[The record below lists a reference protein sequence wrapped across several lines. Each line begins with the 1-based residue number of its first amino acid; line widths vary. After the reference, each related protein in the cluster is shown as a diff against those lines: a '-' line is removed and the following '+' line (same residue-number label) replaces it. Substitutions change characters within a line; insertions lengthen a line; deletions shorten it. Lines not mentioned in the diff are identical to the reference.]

1 MRELIVCE
9 TKIAVYGDYDGNAPD
24 TDNLAH
30 IRFTS
35 LLRENLKLRSA

>member
-24 TDNLAH
+24 TD
-30 IRFTS
+30 FTS